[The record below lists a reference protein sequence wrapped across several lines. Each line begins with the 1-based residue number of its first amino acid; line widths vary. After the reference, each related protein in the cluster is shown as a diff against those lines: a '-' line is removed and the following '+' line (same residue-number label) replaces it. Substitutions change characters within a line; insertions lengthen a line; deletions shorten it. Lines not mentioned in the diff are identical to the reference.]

1 MFHINNVVHTIF
13 TYLVE
18 HGYNP
23 IKCRWYKDTMLLD
36 PSEKQMMQSFG
47 SRLDSIFKT
56 WVWIKIMLV
65 WAMSLL
71 LFFQINISRG
81 CFVIILHQRLTS
93 CSHTNAGTVSSWRT
107 WASQTLETILVS
119 LKTHSEG
126 DNDYNIRC
134 KRWKYFLDIQAFV
147 GDKVGCRE
155 NLWCFL
161 EVSLFSLRGIP
172 FHESC
177 GFLRGFL
184 FSQLVS

>member
-1 MFHINNVVHTIF
+1 MHRLRSHALFMQNQDQISGNNNSYDNIYLFNCIVLCFISTMLIQHASSEVFLNSTN
-13 TYLVE
+13 LVE

-23 IKCRWYKDTMLLD
+23 IQCRWYKDTMLLD

-47 SRLDSIFKT
+47 SRLDSLFKT

-81 CFVIILHQRLTS
+81 CFIIILHQRFTS

-126 DNDYNIRC
+126 IRW
-134 KRWKYFLDIQAFV
+134 KRW
-147 GDKVGCRE
+147 
-155 NLWCFL
+155 
-161 EVSLFSLRGIP
+161 
-172 FHESC
+172 
-177 GFLRGFL
+177 
-184 FSQLVS
+184 

>member
-1 MFHINNVVHTIF
+1 MRWKNPVHRLRSHVLFMQNQDQISGNNNSYDNIYLFNCIVLCFISTMLIQHASSDHTIF
-13 TYLVE
+13 T
-18 HGYNP
+18 NP
-23 IKCRWYKDTMLLD
+23 IQCRWYKDTMLLD

-47 SRLDSIFKT
+47 SRLDSLFKT

-81 CFVIILHQRLTS
+81 CFIIILHQRLTA

-134 KRWKYFLDIQAFV
+134 KRW
-147 GDKVGCRE
+147 
-155 NLWCFL
+155 
-161 EVSLFSLRGIP
+161 
-172 FHESC
+172 
-177 GFLRGFL
+177 
-184 FSQLVS
+184 